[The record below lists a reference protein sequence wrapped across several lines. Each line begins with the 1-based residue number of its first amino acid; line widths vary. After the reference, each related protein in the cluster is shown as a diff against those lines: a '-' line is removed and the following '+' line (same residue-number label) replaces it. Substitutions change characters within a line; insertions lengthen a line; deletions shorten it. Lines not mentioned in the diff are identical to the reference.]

1 MQYCKEINPDSS
13 SALVTIYIKECM
25 VPCRFLP
32 SIKPTRTGAPM
43 HRTYYSRK
51 RKNEASKFLQPY
63 GNINIIVMYFS
74 LFSTL
79 YGDSGIKRQVP
90 EG

>member
-1 MQYCKEINPDSS
+1 MSKPKENTSIFKLLCNEQAFDRCNQVLNKYIYMQYCKEINPDSS

-51 RKNEASKFLQPY
+51 RKNEASKF
-63 GNINIIVMYFS
+63 
-74 LFSTL
+74 
-79 YGDSGIKRQVP
+79 
-90 EG
+90 